1 MRADSMKIY
10 ASVYG
15 CPSNIADCE
24 MALGLLQKT
33 GFEIVDDSGK
43 SDLNIIFTC
52 IVKKPTEQRMVQRI
66 QQLTKTGKPLIVA
79 GCMPK
84 TSQRAIEKINPNA
97 SLIGPDS
104 IEHIVDAVRAALEGK
119 KVIFVGDERKTKP
132 GLPRVRKK
140 ESVGIVPISIGCL
153 SDCSYC
159 AVKFARGRLKSYP
172 IEKIV
177 KDVEAL
183 VKDGCKEIWLTS
195 QDNGCYGLDIGTSLA
210 ELLEEVCKIK
220 SNFKIRV
227 GMMNPTHIKN
237 FLDELVDAYKNEK
250 IMKFLHLPVQSGSDR
265 ILQTMKRGYTVAK
278 FEKIVERLK
287 KEIPNLFLSTDVI
300 VGFPGESDED
310 FQATAELMK
319 KIKPDKVN
327 VSKFGAHAGTKAAK
341 MKQLPTK
348 TITERSKNLHGVI
361 SSFSRT

>member
-24 MALGLLQKT
+24 MALGLLQET

-52 IVKKPTEQRMVQRI
+52 IVKTPTEQRMVQRI

-97 SLIGPDS
+97 SLLGPDS

-140 ESVGIVPISIGCL
+140 ESIGIVPISIGCL

-159 AVKFARGRLKSYP
+159 AVKFARGKLKSYP

-177 KDVEAL
+177 QDVEAL

-220 SNFKIRV
+220 DDFKIRV
-227 GMMNPTHIKN
+227 GMMNPMHIKK

-250 IMKFLHLPVQSGSDR
+250 IMKFLHLPMQSGSDR
-265 ILQTMKRGYTVAK
+265 ILQTMKRGYTVVK

-310 FQATAELMK
+310 FQATVALMK
-319 KIKPDKVN
+319 KIKPGKVN
-327 VSKFGAHAGTKAAK
+327 VSKFGARAGTKAAK
-341 MKQLPTK
+341 MKQIPTK
-348 TITERSKNLHGVI
+348 TINERSKNLHGVI